1 MKGPPTA
8 SLIAAPAEQFSLC
21 RTKEAERERRAEQFP
36 GMLGTVDCLQL
47 VPCSQVIVGNILSV
61 VRSAS
66 IGPFSL
72 IVSANGTGESVAGL
86 LRAEL
91 CRRLLQQ
98 HEEECR
104 CRFVQIQASRD
115 ANGPAASRKGIRD
128 CLRSR
133 GRQEPAESLG
143 CHSLP

>member
-72 IVSANGTGESVAGL
+72 IVSTSTNGTCESVAGL
-86 LRAEL
+86 LQAE
-91 CRRLLQQ
+91 
-98 HEEECR
+98 HSPPP
-104 CRFVQIQASRD
+104 AS
-115 ANGPAASRKGIRD
+115 AA
-128 CLRSR
+128 
-133 GRQEPAESLG
+133 
-143 CHSLP
+143 

>member
-72 IVSANGTGESVAGL
+72 IVSTDGTGESVAGL
-86 LRAEL
+86 LQAEHL
-91 CRRLLQQ
+91 PPP
-98 HEEECR
+98 
-104 CRFVQIQASRD
+104 AS
-115 ANGPAASRKGIRD
+115 AA
-128 CLRSR
+128 
-133 GRQEPAESLG
+133 
-143 CHSLP
+143 

>member
-36 GMLGTVDCLQL
+36 DMLGTVDCLQL

-86 LRAEL
+86 LQAE
-91 CRRLLQQ
+91 
-98 HEEECR
+98 HSPPP
-104 CRFVQIQASRD
+104 AS
-115 ANGPAASRKGIRD
+115 AS
-128 CLRSR
+128 
-133 GRQEPAESLG
+133 
-143 CHSLP
+143 